1 MTRKTDVSKRKSWD
15 IYFMDIARL
24 VAERSTCLRRQV
36 GAVLVRDRRILCTG
50 YNGPPHGVPHCDSVG
65 CLRARLKLAAG
76 ERIEIC
82 RGIHAEQNALVQ
94 AAAFGIS
101 VRGATLYCT
110 HEPCI
115 TCTKMLL
122 NAGIGLFVVA
132 EAYPDSLRER
142 MLREAGGRLKLLAS
156 RRGSAETNN
165 QEGEPLRR
173 RPVSRR
179 ARRA

>member
-1 MTRKTDVSKRKSWD
+1 
-15 IYFMDIARL
+15 MDIARL

-50 YNGPPHGVPHCDSVG
+50 YNGPPHGVPHCDAVG
-65 CLRARLKLAAG
+65 CLRTKLKLAAG

-94 AAAFGIS
+94 AAAFGIA

-122 NAGIGLFVVA
+122 NAGIGLFIVG
-132 EAYPDSLRER
+132 ESYPDTLRQQ
-142 MLREAGGRLKLLAS
+142 MLRQACGKLRLLDNTRRTEAVDGKPGS
-156 RRGSAETNN
+156 RHPR
-165 QEGEPLRR
+165 
-173 RPVSRR
+173 VRR
-179 ARRA
+179 AHRAQG